1 MRQLGVETFFF
12 ALGALLLEKSVMF
25 HARELRL
32 ANAAVLFFTSAIK
45 PLRWN
50 FPVVPLIVP
59 KNYDL
64 MRSPFPILG
73 CIQDDL
79 VFVMNTWNSQVE
91 PNLVHVDL
99 DNNYSTGSLKVKLE
113 KLFKGFKAFHKVK
126 ENYERIQKLLFKQ
139 SFVDFDDPDNLYV
152 VETLNLIR
160 NLLNEVYF
168 FDDKLV
174 RTHPQPKEYIL
185 ARSKL
190 DKTAHLQLLNTQLFA
205 SYYAK

>member
-113 KLFKGFKAFHKVK
+113 KLFKGFKAFHK
-126 ENYERIQKLLFKQ
+126 LF
-139 SFVDFDDPDNLYV
+139 VWVPL
-152 VETLNLIR
+152 
-160 NLLNEVYF
+160 LLNFEEITV
-168 FDDKLV
+168 
-174 RTHPQPKEYIL
+174 
-185 ARSKL
+185 
-190 DKTAHLQLLNTQLFA
+190 FA
-205 SYYAK
+205 SFGFPVLDWNFDWWFAGRNHSLRG